1 LNIEFPLLKRQAIQ
15 LSQRR
20 RLWIVRT
27 LLMLAQLTT
36 VLPTYTALM
45 SRSTLSVLGRGS
57 EIFAALLTCNLVLI
71 YLLQPFASCSMIASE
86 RERQTLPLLLI
97 SRISPAWL
105 VWEKFLWSLQPVM
118 SSIAVSLPVMAISYA
133 LGGLSGIQLAT
144 GTFVLLL
151 AALQVN
157 SVGIFWSTVYGTP
170 LQAFWATLLTL
181 LLMLLGPPVLGV
193 AGIWPFDS
201 QILGFLP
208 ADQPFSAFWTLVYP
222 NFAGQGLFSGPALGI
237 AAVLVL
243 PPLGASLVLLLASG
257 YMVSRFRCEA
267 PATLLKRAI
276 RNALTRSTVDAVP
289 VQSVQRVHSGP
300 VGEVVK
306 SARPTDRSERA
317 APARFAMFSDRPLA
331 ARECRASVT
340 ARPIAHVIL
349 AVLLALLVW
358 LMMNSFQ
365 ARAFECSV
373 VLQMCT
379 LFLGVLQVQ
388 SLASRSIGAER
399 DRETLAVLL
408 TVPISSAE
416 IVSQK
421 LAAASSF
428 RNLLMLPL
436 GVLLLISLFFGTT
449 FLGLWDDGMY
459 SSMGRREKFDQF
471 GSLWGAPISHLLLL
485 VIYWQHLTLALR
497 VGAICSLITRTTLRS
512 AALSFSILVGYCV
525 LHTFLLMFLAIGR
538 GSFEGLIPVMPLAG
552 LACIL
557 SDRLP
562 VDDGYGSVGYLSF
575 FSGLAMMGLLLTVL
589 RVITAWKAAE
599 WLQRADEEKSLPDM
613 LFSRYLPDSRPR

>member
-1 LNIEFPLLKRQAIQ
+1 LKFEFPLLKRQAIQ

-27 LLMLAQLTT
+27 LLLLAQLTT

-57 EIFAALLTCNLVLI
+57 EIFAALLVCNLVLI

-97 SRISPAWL
+97 SRISPRWL

-118 SSIAVSLPVMAISYA
+118 SSIAVSLPVMAISYT

-151 AALQVN
+151 AALQCN
-157 SVGIFWSTVYGTP
+157 SVGIFWSTVYATP

-193 AGIWPFDS
+193 AGIWPSDS

-208 ADQPFSAFWTLVYP
+208 ADQPFSAFWTLVNP

-237 AAVLVL
+237 AAVLLL

-257 YMVSRFRCEA
+257 YVVSRFRCEA

-276 RNALTRSTVDAVP
+276 RDALTRSTVDAVP
-289 VQSVQRVHSGP
+289 PVQSGP
-300 VGEVVK
+300 VGEMAK
-306 SARPTDRSERA
+306 SSRPTDRSERA
-317 APARFAMFSDRPLA
+317 AAARFALFSDRPLA

-349 AVLLALLVW
+349 AALLAFLVW

-408 TVPISSAE
+408 TVPIPSAE

-421 LAAASSF
+421 LAAASRF

-471 GSLWGAPISHLLLL
+471 GLLWGAPISHLLLL
-485 VIYWQHLTLALR
+485 VIYWQHVTLALR

-512 AALSFSILVGYCV
+512 AALTFSILVGYCV
-525 LHTFLLMFLAIGR
+525 LHIFLLMLLAIGR
-538 GSFEGLIPVMPLAG
+538 GSFEGLIPVVPLAG
-552 LACIL
+552 LSCIL

-562 VDDGYGSVGYLSF
+562 VDNGYGSMGYLSF
-575 FSGLAMMGLLLTVL
+575 FSGLALMGLLLTVL

-599 WLQRADEEKSLPDM
+599 WLERADEEESLPDL